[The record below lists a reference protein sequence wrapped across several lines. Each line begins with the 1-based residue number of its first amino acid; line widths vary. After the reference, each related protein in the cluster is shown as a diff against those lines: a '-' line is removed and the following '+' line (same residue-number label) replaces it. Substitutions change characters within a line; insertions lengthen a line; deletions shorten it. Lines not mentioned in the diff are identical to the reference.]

1 MQSLSVIRTLH
12 GFFPARRNSLIA
24 IQKQRLLLLR
34 PHSAK
39 GSSLQMW
46 RRTMMPFV
54 TETKSSL
61 QEEAT
66 TEDTVVSTS
75 DGDEVPENP
84 VAEELSNETATSEE
98 GPKVNVKFILEKKC
112 EFGQRFN
119 VVGNDPLLGNWEVSS
134 AIPMDWGEGNVWTV
148 EVDVPAEKQIEFKY
162 VLTGESGEVEW
173 QPGPNRVFDTTEG
186 FSSVV
191 VKEEWNN
198 VTEESAVEIG
208 DELKETPENNLVIEE
223 LEETLREQ
231 SSALGTEGVFVQDD
245 ESDEKPVPDDVSITE
260 DPEKE
265 IISVLESKAEDA
277 DADSSLDESEATAP
291 EAPQLDLAAT
301 SINALLAPDDNA

>member
-1 MQSLSVIRTLH
+1 
-12 GFFPARRNSLIA
+12 
-24 IQKQRLLLLR
+24 
-34 PHSAK
+34 
-39 GSSLQMW
+39 
-46 RRTMMPFV
+46 
-54 TETKSSL
+54 
-61 QEEAT
+61 
-66 TEDTVVSTS
+66 
-75 DGDEVPENP
+75 
-84 VAEELSNETATSEE
+84 
-98 GPKVNVKFILEKKC
+98 
-112 EFGQRFN
+112 
-119 VVGNDPLLGNWEVSS
+119 
-134 AIPMDWGEGNVWTV
+134 MDWGEGNVWTV